1 MSVKLESS
9 LTDLMTSLAVV
20 FILLMVAM
28 INNVGQ
34 AGKSDI
40 TKIQEIL
47 KNNQIDCII
56 RADDPLA
63 CTITVSED
71 RLKFESGE
79 FYINEAGGNYLKAE
93 FPKIMKV
100 LMEKDRK
107 SNISGVFIEGYTD
120 TDGHDNDNLKLS
132 LDRSFSVGQYLLNEV
147 FNFDYTEE
155 KVNEVPSLFK
165 ILLTNF
171 DYNNALLQWL
181 YLNGRGEQNPIII
194 IEKYSSKLIP
204 QVDNIH
210 FFSSLIMPQI
220 ENIESFSS
228 KLNSQIHSF
237 PYVST
242 LQVDNINFFSSELTE
257 KQKKEK
263 EMELSRRVEVTIKV
277 KSFSQK
283 INQSNKKASVS

>member
-1 MSVKLESS
+1 MAVKLESS

-40 TKIQEIL
+40 TKIQELL

-71 RLKFESGE
+71 RLKFDTNKSE
-79 FYINEAGGNYLKAE
+79 IKKDGGDYLKAE

-120 TDGHDNDNLKLS
+120 TDGDDNVNLKLS
-132 LDRSFSVGQYLLNEV
+132 QDRSLSVGQYLLNNV
-147 FNFDYTEE
+147 FNIDNYNYTEE

-194 IEKYSSKLIP
+194 IEKHSSKLIP
-204 QVDNIH
+204 QVDNI
-210 FFSSLIMPQI
+210 
-220 ENIESFSS
+220 
-228 KLNSQIHSF
+228 
-237 PYVST
+237 
-242 LQVDNINFFSSELTE
+242 DFFSSEVTDE
-257 KQKKEK
+257 KKKELENQKKEK
-263 EMELSRRVEVTIKV
+263 ELSRRVEITIKV

>member
-1 MSVKLESS
+1 MAVKLESS
-9 LTDLMTSLAVV
+9 LTDLMTSLAVI

-40 TKIQEIL
+40 TKIQELL

-107 SNISGVFIEGYTD
+107 SNISGVFIDGYTD
-120 TDGHDNDNLKLS
+120 TDGDDNVNLKLS
-132 LDRSFSVGQYLLNEV
+132 QDRSLSVGQYLLNNV
-147 FNFDYTEE
+147 FQTNE
-155 KVNEVPSLFK
+155 KYK
-165 ILLTNF
+165 
-171 DYNNALLQWL
+171 NALLQWL
-181 YLNGRGEQNPIII
+181 YLNGRGEQNP
-194 IEKYSSKLIP
+194 
-204 QVDNIH
+204 
-210 FFSSLIMPQI
+210 
-220 ENIESFSS
+220 
-228 KLNSQIHSF
+228 
-237 PYVST
+237 
-242 LQVDNINFFSSELTE
+242 
-257 KQKKEK
+257 KETK
-263 EMELSRRVEVTIKV
+263 DLSRRVEITIKV
-277 KSFSQK
+277 KSFAQRTK
-283 INQSNKKASVS
+283 KEIQSVI